1 MAVLSRK
8 AEGSGM
14 VKITLEVPE
23 ELAAEFLALEARLKK
38 LEADRVGVEK
48 AIPESDI
55 EKITSGISLALKRRS
70 LQGLDVDERRILI
83 NGDLHA
89 RVGRYESAYNAKEGP
104 VTVMRSIYRRCG
116 ERNGPTVDTVTL
128 RSGAVDSWLPSGAQA
143 AAFLLQ
149 QGTSREAEATAN
161 ELGVYPYSRSSF
173 ERVAHTVG
181 AAYGAQRERID
192 ETLIRA
198 FVLPAEARSVSVSID
213 RVAVPFEEPR
223 ARPPGRPKE
232 GTAKRPVSRV
242 WHMAYVGTVTLH
254 DATGEA
260 LHTIRYGRVPDE
272 GKEQLV
278 DGLASDC
285 LSFLRQ
291 KRSLKVVVLTDGAP
305 ELIDALDAKVN
316 REMLGVD
323 VVRMVDFWHVTE
335 KLGTASRAIHGDGGP
350 KVLDRWKAL
359 LLNSDTAVA
368 RIRSELEGPA
378 AAEPK
383 NGADRP
389 IHAALT
395 YLDNRGER
403 MGYAAARRRGLP
415 IGSGNVEAT
424 CKSLVGQ
431 RMVRT
436 GSRWKQETAQD
447 IIDLRA
453 LALSSRWKP
462 AIALVL
468 TPGNWRI
475 RAAA

>member
-1 MAVLSRK
+1 
-8 AEGSGM
+8 M
-14 VKITLEVPE
+14 VKITLDVPE
-23 ELAAEFLALEARLKK
+23 GLAADFLALEARLKK

-55 EKITSGISLALKRRS
+55 EKVTSGISLTLKRRS
-70 LQGLDVDERRILI
+70 LQGLDIDERRILI
-83 NGDLHA
+83 NEEPHA
-89 RVGRYESAYNAKEGP
+89 RVGRYQSVYHAKEGP
-104 VTVMRSIYRRCG
+104 ITVMRSIYRRCG

-149 QGTSREAEATAN
+149 QGTSREAEATAK

-198 FVLPAEARSVSVSID
+198 FVVPAAARSVSVSID
-213 RVAVPFEEPR
+213 RVAVPFEESRP
-223 ARPPGRPKE
+223 RPPGRPKK
-232 GTAKRPVSRV
+232 GAAKRPVSRV

-254 DATGEA
+254 DANGEA

-272 GKEQLV
+272 GKDQLV

-285 LSFLRQ
+285 LWFLRQ

-305 ELIDALDAKVN
+305 ELIDALDATVN
-316 REMLGVD
+316 RETLGVD

-335 KLGTASRAIHGDGGP
+335 KLGTAARAIHGDGGP

-359 LLNSDTAVA
+359 LLNNDTAVA

-378 AAEPK
+378 SAEPK
-383 NGADRP
+383 NRAARP

-395 YLDNRGER
+395 YLDNRGGR
-403 MGYAAARRRGLP
+403 MGYAAARRQGLP

-462 AIALVL
+462 AIALVIK
-468 TPGNWRI
+468 PGNWRI